1 MELDY
6 NFYKKK
12 GNYTY
17 MEVRN
22 GQGVEKIELNRVLYF
37 ASDVR
42 VVEAHMET
50 GKVFCFYDKLD
61 DVQKRLTEDEW
72 LRCHKSFL
80 VNRKWIRQIKREY
93 ISVAKEKVP
102 VSRNYYQQFRK
113 MGLIGK
119 EHNKIEITGATK
131 QQKIGIVHCVCG
143 KYEGMDF
150 YIYPNEKL
158 VFGRGY
164 DQADLVFEEEG
175 IDAEHC
181 WIQYNNATDSYFVC
195 NRSLKGIYINDTM
208 ITEYNMVRE
217 AALGTQLRL
226 AQTEQ
231 IFEIG

>member
-1 MELDY
+1 
-6 NFYKKK
+6 
-12 GNYTY
+12 

-22 GQGVEKIELNRVLYF
+22 GQGIEKIELNRVLYF

-42 VVEAHMET
+42 IVEAHMET

-61 DVQKRLTEDEW
+61 DVQSRLAEEDW

-93 ISVAKEKVP
+93 ILAAKEKVP
-102 VSRNYYQQFRK
+102 VSRNYYLQFRE
-113 MGLIGK
+113 MGLVGK
-119 EHNKIEITGATK
+119 ERSKIEMSGVAR
-131 QQKIGIVHCVCG
+131 QQKIGVVHCIGG

-164 DQADLVFEEEG
+164 DQADLVFDEEN
-175 IDAEHC
+175 IDLEHC
-181 WIQYNNATDSYFVC
+181 WVQYNKETDSYFVC
-195 NRSLKGIYINDTM
+195 NRSLKGICINGTPV
-208 ITEYNMVRE
+208 TEYNTVRE
-217 AALGTQLRL
+217 TALGTQIQL
-226 AQTEQ
+226 ADTEQ